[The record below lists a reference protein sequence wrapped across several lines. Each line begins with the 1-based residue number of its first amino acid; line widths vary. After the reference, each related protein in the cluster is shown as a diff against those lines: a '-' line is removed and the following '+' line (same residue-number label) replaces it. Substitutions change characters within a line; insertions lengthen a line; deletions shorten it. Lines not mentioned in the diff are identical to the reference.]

1 MSHSV
6 KIYDTCIGCT
16 QQMIPKDGCKAKQ
29 ISSAPRIEDCVGCKR
44 CEFACPT
51 DFLNIKCLLV
61 WWLSGVLFCWRSC
74 ARILTRAWIMFLLQ
88 ISARVV
94 LRGDSE

>member
-51 DFLNIKCLLV
+51 DFLNIKSWV
-61 WWLSGVLFCWRSC
+61 NFGLFMNR
-74 ARILTRAWIMFLLQ
+74 ALTRFNGLNFNC
-88 ISARVV
+88 V
-94 LRGDSE
+94 